1 MKIGPTETM
10 LCGEL
15 WAGMTWVLQTAIS
28 LPSST
33 IKRYQTQ
40 KRIVQCHDHR
50 HFWFHCHILNEQNL
64 DYVKIKS
71 KRKINQH
78 FSLNDFGIDSAERT
92 RCIKK
97 VRKVI
102 STKSF
107 LPCLLFKFFFYCHSL
122 FECRSQFSKQF
133 W

>member
-10 LCGEL
+10 LRGEL
-15 WAGMTWVLQTAIS
+15 WAGMDWVLQTAIS
-28 LPSST
+28 VPSST

-40 KRIVQCHDHR
+40 KRIVRCHDHR
-50 HFWFHCHILNEQNL
+50 YFWFHCHTLNEQNF
-64 DYVKIKS
+64 DYIKIKS

-78 FSLNDFGIDSAERT
+78 FSLNDFGIDSAEQRH
-92 RCIKK
+92 CIQK

-102 STKSF
+102 STRSL
-107 LPCLLFKFFFYCHSL
+107 LPCLLFRVFYCHSL
-122 FECRSQFSKQF
+122 IEYRIQFSKQF